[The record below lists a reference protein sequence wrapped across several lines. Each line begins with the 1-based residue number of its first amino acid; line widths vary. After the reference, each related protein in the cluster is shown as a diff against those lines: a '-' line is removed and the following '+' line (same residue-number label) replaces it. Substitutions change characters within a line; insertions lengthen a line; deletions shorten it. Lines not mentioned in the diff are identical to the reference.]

1 MATSMIRQRSEY
13 NVRSK
18 QKLQTR
24 ALKTPKITRS
34 QLLLYIHRRKQR
46 HQVGHP
52 RTSPPTVPYQLINL
66 KRPAR
71 RAPALSPR
79 SRIMSRTLTE
89 KALGAMSTARRRLK
103 RISVRGVSRQA
114 VIHKTLRQGCALGSA
129 ASRRHS
135 FWRPR
140 AGAVEWSHSRA
151 SCSER
156 MEHVIIVREGSVA
169 LRAGGCTVARV
180 VALCPRGGRCE
191 MADRTNEVELGAW
204 RRGRGSSWTLLDDFG
219 TFILRTFSAVHHYS
233 PAPASA
239 L

>member
-1 MATSMIRQRSEY
+1 
-13 NVRSK
+13 
-18 QKLQTR
+18 
-24 ALKTPKITRS
+24 
-34 QLLLYIHRRKQR
+34 
-46 HQVGHP
+46 
-52 RTSPPTVPYQLINL
+52 
-66 KRPAR
+66 
-71 RAPALSPR
+71 
-79 SRIMSRTLTE
+79 MSRTLTE
-89 KALGAMSTARRRLK
+89 KALGAMSAARRRLK

-140 AGAVEWSHSRA
+140 AGAVEWSHSREL
-151 SCSER
+151 CRER
-156 MEHVIIVREGSVA
+156 MEHVIIAREGSVA

-219 TFILRTFSAVHHYS
+219 TFILRTFSAVHHS